1 MKKILLLTA
10 FAFFCCASQAESD
23 SINYECRAIPTKQ
36 TLFAWFGFMQCTFPP
51 YKPPEQPPVT
61 LPPASVPSTPQNPG
75 GDGAKDK
82 ATVNNLNTAANSSDP
97 CASAGNPVMLASG
110 NKVEFETDL
119 VLSGAYPL
127 LVERVYNRNSSGR
140 GLFGDRWF
148 TALDRR
154 MVFGDGFV
162 RLLRSDGSEFRLNYS
177 GSSDSWLL
185 VPETNEP
192 QAQLR
197 VTRSGV
203 NRFRFVDSGGNV
215 ETYSSGGSLLS
226 ASDPNGVGWT
236 LSYDNPDYV
245 VGASIN
251 PTLRRVTHTNGR
263 SLNFTI
269 GTAGGAAV
277 LTQVVDP
284 EGKSINYGYDSA
296 GRLTTVTYPPTVRLA
311 SPSANAVSDVITY
324 HWGDN
329 GTSQYMGKSFNGV
342 RYSTFAYD
350 GQNRATLSEHAGG
363 ADRHTFA
370 YNADGS
376 TTVTRP
382 SGRTTRHW
390 FNTAAQPTRVEASG
404 TSTCP
409 FAQTQIDRP
418 NPQVVTTTLPS
429 GLVMESTLDAEGY
442 VVQEVRGKG
451 KPLAQTTI
459 YTWEGT
465 PKRLVRITAPLATT
479 TIAYNDP
486 KGRETS
492 RTVTANGAAATGP
505 LTTTTSYTDHPNGM
519 PATVVVDGPVAGS
532 GDAVTYSYNTSGDL
546 VSVSDAIGTT
556 TFGDFTANGLPTR
569 ITDPNGVVTQLAY
582 DGRDRIFTSTTAGLT
597 SRFAYDVLGQLTAT
611 ASPAGVEVNR
621 NFDAARRPTGVMMF
635 DSYTAS
641 LYGDARPAEG
651 YVLNTLDASGA
662 ITKSQTVNT
671 RYRRTNCYPPSC
683 YGAPFTVDRTVAT
696 ESNIDRDSEGR
707 AYALR
712 GAHGQQTIIRRD
724 AEGQIESVEETV
736 DGTDTPLIT
745 RYGYD
750 ELRRLSTVTNA
761 KGGVTT
767 YGYNAADEVISITDP
782 KGTVTVYDKDGL
794 GFVRSITSPD
804 TGVTSF
810 GYRTDG
816 LLQSS
821 TAADGTTITRSYR
834 GDGRL
839 ELLTA
844 SRGGQTTTRS
854 YGYDN
859 CSFGKG
865 RVCSVSESSGESLS
879 YGYTAWG
886 ALATQTANVQGQSFT
901 TTWSYDGAGQLAS
914 LTYPSGLSLIYT
926 WTEGR
931 PRKIVAQTSTG
942 ATQTLKDY
950 ITYLPFGPESSPG
963 AREYDIDGRLRLI
976 GEVSVAYDKRN
987 LITSIG
993 GLGFS
998 GLMYDEL
1005 GQLTS
1010 ATDAGGSSSFAL
1022 SDANGNRTS
1031 AAYAP
1036 GGSASYSVSS
1046 INNRLLSVTAGSSTR
1061 TFAYDGA
1068 GNLTQDQR
1076 SGVTDCHRYDAFA
1089 RLAQFER
1096 YGANV
1101 SCLSPGMSPGTQ
1113 ASYVFNGLNQRSYKQ
1128 VGGIGTRFVYAPSG
1142 ELLYEI
1148 DTTGKQRHYIWFE
1161 GRLIALNTNATSHAN
1176 TYFVKTD
1183 HLARPYRI
1191 TNSSGAAV
1199 WSATLRVFDRV
1210 AQPNDSIGG
1219 FNLGFPGHYYDSE
1232 SGLWQNWHRTYDA
1245 SVGRY
1250 TQSDPIGLA
1259 GGINTYAYVGGNPIS
1274 RIDPYGL
1281 YCLSEKQIGAI
1292 AGGVGGAFSGAI
1304 AGLQAGNVPGA
1315 IALAGLGGLSG
1326 AFAGALGSDS
1336 AGNAGLG
1343 GATSAGMSSTTIP
1356 SSALGGAVGGI
1367 VGMDLASSGMR
1378 DTHASMVGGA
1388 VGGGLGGFV
1397 SGFLKRGLLKST
1409 LNGGLGGLAGA
1420 AVSAALTE
1428 VLRVGNDCGC
1438 GK

>member
-1 MKKILLLTA
+1 MNSKLLSPLVYIFIGCFARSALAQKKILLPSPQELA
-10 FAFFCCASQAESD
+10 RQEQQAAEQ
-23 SINYECRAIPTKQ
+23 RARFPTVEVYGKS
-36 TLFAWFGFMQCTFPP
+36 LIDP
-51 YKPPEQPPVT
+51 
-61 LPPASVPSTPQNPG
+61 
-75 GDGAKDK
+75 KD
-82 ATVNNLNTAANSSDP
+82 AQAIHSRAVANSDFAATLNHPIAKSGGASSGEVAAGKSIDTKNQSNKAADP
-97 CASAGNPVMLASG
+97 KCLKAAGNPVMLASG
-110 NKVEFETDL
+110 NKVEFEVDL
-119 VLSGAYPL
+119 VLSGYYPL
-127 LVERVYNRNSSGR
+127 LIERTYNRNSSDR
-140 GLFGDRWF
+140 GLFGGRWF
-148 TALDRR
+148 TAYDRKIIFGTDSVR
-154 MVFGDGFV
+154 M
-162 RLLRSDGSEFRLNYS
+162 LRSDGSEFRLTYQA
-177 GSSDSWLL
+177 SSDSWLL
-185 VPETNEP
+185 APETSEP
-192 QAQLR
+192 RAQLR
-197 VTRSGV
+197 LTRAGS
-203 NRFRFVDSGGNV
+203 NFRFVDSGGNI
-215 ETYSSGGSLLS
+215 ETYASGGSLLS
-226 ASDPNGVGWT
+226 TTDANGIGWT
-236 LSYDNPDYV
+236 LTYDNPGHV
-245 VGASIN
+245 VGEDIN

-284 EGKSINYGYDSA
+284 AGRSIDYGYDGS

-311 SPSANAVSDVITY
+311 SPNASAVSDVITY

-350 GQNRATLSEHAGG
+350 GQNRAILSEHADG

-390 FNTAAQPTRVEASG
+390 FNTDAQPTRIEASG

-442 VVQEVRGKG
+442 VVQEVLGKG
-451 KPLAQTTI
+451 KPVAQTTI
-459 YTWEGT
+459 YTWGGS
-465 PKRLVRITAPLATT
+465 PKRLLQITAPLSTT

-519 PATVVVDGPVAGS
+519 PATVVVDGPVAGT

-546 VSVSDAIGTT
+546 VSVSNAIGTT
-556 TFGDFTANGLPTR
+556 TFGDFTANGLPQR
-569 ITDPNGVVTQLAY
+569 ITDPNGVVTQLTY
-582 DGRDRIFTSTTAGLT
+582 DGRDRIYTSTTAGLT
-597 SRFAYDVLGQLTAT
+597 SRFAYDVLGQLMAT

-621 NFDAARRPTGVMMF
+621 NFDAARRQTGVMMF

-641 LYGDARPAEG
+641 LYGDARPAES
-651 YVLNTLDASGA
+651 YVLNTLDANGA
-662 ITKSQTVNT
+662 VTKSQTVNT

-683 YGAPFTVDRTVAT
+683 WGAPFAVDRTVAT
-696 ESNIDRDSEGR
+696 ETNIDRDSEGR

-712 GAHGQQTIIRRD
+712 GAYGQQTIIRRD
-724 AEGQIESVEETV
+724 AEGQIQSIEETV

-761 KGGVTT
+761 KGGITT
-767 YGYNAADEVISITDP
+767 YGYNAADEVVSITDP
-782 KGTVTVYDKDGL
+782 KGTVTLYDKDGL

-834 GDGRL
+834 SDGRL

-926 WTEGR
+926 WAEGR
-931 PRKIVAQTSTG
+931 PRKIVAHTSTG

-976 GEVSVAYDKRN
+976 GEVSIAYDKRN

-1005 GQLTS
+1005 GQLTN

-1036 GGSASYSVSS
+1036 GGSASYNVSS

-1061 TFAYDGA
+1061 TFAYDSA

-1076 SGVTDCHRYDAFA
+1076 NGVTDCHRYDAFA

-1191 TNSSGAAV
+1191 INTSGAAV

-1210 AQPNDSIGG
+1210 AQPGDSIGG
-1219 FNLGFPGHYYDSE
+1219 FNLGFPGQYYDSE

-1250 TQSDPIGLA
+1250 TQSDPIGLS
-1259 GGINTYAYVGGNPIS
+1259 GGINTYAYVGGNPIGRVDPTGLLDRLVYDGKYLTGYEDFGVEFRVPAVSGPWGNGRLPEGVYTGRNLRS
-1274 RIDPYGL
+1274 RKDNKAMTCPDGSGWSLDLDPTFMTSRDL
-1281 YCLSEKQIGAI
+1281 LRIHPD
-1292 AGGVGGAFSGAI
+1292 
-1304 AGLQAGNVPGA
+1304 GNVPGTEGCIGPSCGA
-1315 IALAGLGGLSG
+1315 GQQAVYDALRGYFKEGW
-1326 AFAGALGSDS
+1326 
-1336 AGNAGLG
+1336 
-1343 GATSAGMSSTTIP
+1343 TSIP
-1356 SSALGGAVGGI
+1356 VI
-1367 VGMDLASSGMR
+1367 VR
-1378 DTHASMVGGA
+1378 YP
-1388 VGGGLGGFV
+1388 
-1397 SGFLKRGLLKST
+1397 K
-1409 LNGGLGGLAGA
+1409 
-1420 AVSAALTE
+1420 
-1428 VLRVGNDCGC
+1428 
-1438 GK
+1438 